1 MFTKQIRKV
10 EGIFWIGIGLLICL
24 LGWRADLGSFREPG
38 AGFVAL
44 FSGLFV
50 AVVGAIITLSEIFSK
65 TSQSTTFDLSSA
77 FKGISWFRLIYTMVL
92 LVVYALF
99 LDMLGYILTT
109 FFVMW
114 ALFYDWETR
123 RWFPSC
129 LASLVTTGVSYLVF
143 EVWLHC
149 QFPRGI
155 FPWW

>member
-1 MFTKQIRKV
+1 MFGKQLRKV
-10 EGIFWIGIGLLICL
+10 EGIFWIGIGILICI

-50 AVVGAIITLSEIFSK
+50 AVIGMILAISEIFAK
-65 TSQSTTFDLSSA
+65 TDQSAAFDLSSA
-77 FKGISWFRLIYTMVL
+77 FKGISWSRLIYTML
-92 LVVYALF
+92 LLFLYALL
-99 LDMLGYILTT
+99 LDILGYIITT

-114 ALFYDWETR
+114 ALFYDWETK
-123 RWFPSC
+123 RWFPSF
-129 LASLVTTGVSYLVF
+129 LTSLITTGASYLVF
-143 EVWLHC
+143 EVWLHS

>member
-1 MFTKQIRKV
+1 MTSKQIRRV
-10 EGIFWIGIGLLICL
+10 EGIFWVGIGILICI

-50 AVVGAIITLSEIFSK
+50 TVIGMILALSEIFTK
-65 TSQSTTFDLSSA
+65 TDRSATFDLISA
-77 FKGISWFRLIYTMVL
+77 FRGISWSRLIYTMVL
-92 LVVYALF
+92 LFLYALL
-99 LDMLGYILTT
+99 LDILGYLITT

-114 ALFYDWETR
+114 ALFFDWETK
-123 RWFPSC
+123 RWFPSFFT
-129 LASLVTTGVSYLVF
+129 SLMTTGASYLVF
-143 EVWLHC
+143 EVWLHS